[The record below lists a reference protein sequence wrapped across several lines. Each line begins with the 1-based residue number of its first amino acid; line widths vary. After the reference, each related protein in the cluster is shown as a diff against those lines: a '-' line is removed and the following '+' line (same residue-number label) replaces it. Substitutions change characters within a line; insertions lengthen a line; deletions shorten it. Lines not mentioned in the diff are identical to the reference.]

1 VARIPPT
8 TGVPLFH
15 RLKRSFGT
23 VIVFTGAMVA
33 ACSSSE
39 PMPPASGTSG
49 GGAGRATGGGGGTR
63 TAGTGGD
70 AGMEAGTGAGDDGG
84 AGNEAA
90 GAGASDD
97 GGAGGRGG
105 RNSGT
110 GGGDAGAGASDDG
123 GEGNGAAGVGAG
135 MGGTGGQPAS
145 GLSSDQLIDAA
156 VQAGTLTDELG
167 LLYKVYAVFDDPRL
181 PAEYVAR
188 DQKQMDTPIMAIAAE
203 RYSTLT
209 PATQAL
215 LRPFFIPPTYA
226 QSWYAS
232 RLPQQAQLLF
242 NGGASDVP
250 TRPADLPGDLF
261 VFCTLLG
268 GIGFT
273 ETVTDHFKIH
283 TPPENFS
290 YGNEVETGQ
299 IIAANAEAV
308 YAAVTDTFERFPL
321 SDIEVSPTCGG
332 GDHKV
337 DIYVTGGSYEPGV
350 RAVTIAYK
358 GCGSPSFI
366 LIKADRDPEKI
377 KAALAHEF
385 FHVLELGAYEFSAA
399 CDDYRWLGEATAN
412 LAIELSFPT
421 EQVEHDE
428 FARYFAFGERMT
440 PIDEPYD
447 DNRYRSNGYGDYVF
461 LQYVAEKFGHSVV
474 KAVWDGTAS
483 ADSVGAL
490 TAAVGTVGGGL
501 SEVWPDFA
509 LASWN
514 DTEENLAGAFYGYDT
529 FTYGIKEG
537 FDEGDAGR
545 ESGQKSIAVKLDG
558 ASRKTFD
565 LLASAPTAGQVPR
578 LSIQADYL
586 KFTDS
591 NVRSVMYVNAM
602 AFGDVPNLRI
612 QALAKVAGQWQAAE
626 DWTKVTHKSFC
637 RDKKD
642 ETIQELVL
650 LYSNSDGERPSP
662 PISFFVPPKLSV
674 SNVGCFRWEGVSS
687 KTVSGTDISTGA
699 VVNETT
705 SATGLVFERVRF
717 PELPD
722 GSPGFESFAPSSGD
736 AEGTS
741 TTVNG
746 CTFTSE
752 GSGPVDT
759 PDINLQINLDVD
771 LGGGPTDRL
780 IRMGTGST
788 SLPTSNRVACPDV
801 PDLTSEGT
809 AVWGWLSIPLH
820 AGVSADGTTLEGTHS
835 EIAPITG
842 ITTTSTWHLTAQREP

>member
-1 VARIPPT
+1 
-8 TGVPLFH
+8 LFL

-23 VIVFTGAMVA
+23 FFALTCAVAA

-39 PMPPASGTSG
+39 PTPPASGTSG

-70 AGMEAGTGAGDDGG
+70 AGVGAGSGAGDDGG
-84 AGNEAA
+84 AGDEAA

-105 RNSGT
+105 RDAGT
-110 GGGDAGAGASDDG
+110 GGSDAGAGASDDG

-135 MGGTGGQPAS
+135 MGGTGGQSAN

-188 DQKQMDTPIMAIAAE
+188 DQKQIDSPIMAIAAE
-203 RYSTLT
+203 RFSTLT

-215 LRPFFIPPTYA
+215 LRPFFIPPIYA

-232 RLPQQAQLLF
+232 RLPEQAQLLL
-242 NGGASDVP
+242 GGASSSDAP
-250 TRPADLPGDLF
+250 TRPADLPLDLF
-261 VFCTLLG
+261 SFCTLLG

-273 ETVTDHFKIH
+273 ETVTKNFKIH

-290 YGNEVETGQ
+290 YGNEAETGQ
-299 IIAANAEAV
+299 IIADNAETV
-308 YAAVTDTFERFPL
+308 YKTITEAFGKTPL
-321 SDIEVSPTCGG
+321 SDVKVSPTCGG
-332 GDHKV
+332 GDEKV

-350 RAVTIAYK
+350 RAVTIAY
-358 GCGSPSFI
+358 GDCGSPSFI

-385 FHVLELGAYEFSAA
+385 FHVLELGAYRFSAA
-399 CDDYRWLGEATAN
+399 CADYRWLGEATAN
-412 LAIELSFPT
+412 LSIDLAFPT
-421 EQVEHDE
+421 EQVEHDD
-428 FARYFAFGERMT
+428 FARYFAFGERMA

-447 DNRYRSNGYGDYVF
+447 KNRYRSNGYGDYVF
-461 LQYVAEKFGHSVV
+461 LQYLARKFGNPIVRT
-474 KAVWDGTAS
+474 VWDGTAS

-501 SEVWPDFA
+501 SEVWPAFA

-514 DTEENLAGAFYGYDT
+514 DTEENVAGAFYGYDA

-558 ASRKTFD
+558 APRKTFD
-565 LLASAPTAGQVPR
+565 LLASAPSAGEIPR

-591 NVRSVMYVNAM
+591 DVRSVLYVNAM
-602 AFGDVPNLRI
+602 AFGDLPNVRI
-612 QALAKVAGQWQAAE
+612 QALAKVDGQWQAAE